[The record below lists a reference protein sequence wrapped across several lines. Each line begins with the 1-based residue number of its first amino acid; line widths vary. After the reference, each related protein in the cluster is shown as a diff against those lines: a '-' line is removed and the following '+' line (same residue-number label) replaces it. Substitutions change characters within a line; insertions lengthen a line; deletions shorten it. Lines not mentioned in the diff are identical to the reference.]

1 MTIHGW
7 EGTLATLIA
16 AGLVW
21 WFGTR
26 IVERLDIL
34 IRQQGGEAP
43 K

>member
-1 MTIHGW
+1 MMINGW
-7 EGTLATLIA
+7 EGTLATLIV

-34 IRQQGGEAP
+34 VRQQGAEPP

>member
-1 MTIHGW
+1 MMMRGW
-7 EGTLATLIA
+7 EDILALLIV

-34 IRQQGGEAP
+34 IRQQGGEPP

>member
-1 MTIHGW
+1 MMMRGW
-7 EGTLATLIA
+7 EEILALLIV

-34 IRQQGGEAP
+34 IRQQGGEP
-43 K
+43 PR

>member
-1 MTIHGW
+1 MVINGW
-7 EGTLATLIA
+7 EVTLATLIV

-34 IRQQGGEAP
+34 IRQQGGEPP

>member
-1 MTIHGW
+1 MMMRGW
-7 EGTLATLIA
+7 EEILALLIV

-34 IRQQGGEAP
+34 IRQQGGEPP